1 MLSCF
6 ALSLGISNI
15 EHTHRSFTRCVR
27 ASWRCYKSVLILSQ
41 ESVTVC
47 SLPPSDLLWCFY
59 VSFSP
64 LSSCVF
70 LPLPFLLLFLFE
82 VMLVWICPLEPHYIS
97 SSSLPPPFTPS
108 SGHASLHPSHKNT
121 VCVVGVRR
129 ETMRKGDGRGDCTKT
144 KGFLDT
150 FSCLTLD
157 VLWCIVGSVQTKR
170 NKSIWMSHI

>member
-1 MLSCF
+1 MLSPSLRSSLMLLCF
-6 ALSLGISNI
+6 IFS
-15 EHTHRSFTRCVR
+15 TFFMCFFT
-27 ASWRCYKSVLILSQ
+27 S
-41 ESVTVC
+41 TV
-47 SLPPSDLLWCFY
+47 
-59 VSFSP
+59 SP
-64 LSSCVF
+64 LV
-70 LPLPFLLLFLFE
+70 PFE

-170 NKSIWMSHI
+170 NKSIWMSHL